1 MAHPFGIIGL
11 IVNMAASVMLLRFPP
26 PVSEYTPDGAPIIG
40 WRGRPT
46 PDGKR
51 HYELRK
57 HGYKLA
63 IALLF
68 LGFFL
73 QLLDL
78 ITT

>member
-1 MAHPFGIIGL
+1 
-11 IVNMAASVMLLRFPP
+11 LRFPP

-40 WRGRPT
+40 WSGRPT
-46 PDGKR
+46 VEGKR

-57 HGYKLA
+57 DGYKLA
-63 IALLF
+63 MALLL

-78 ITT
+78 LTT